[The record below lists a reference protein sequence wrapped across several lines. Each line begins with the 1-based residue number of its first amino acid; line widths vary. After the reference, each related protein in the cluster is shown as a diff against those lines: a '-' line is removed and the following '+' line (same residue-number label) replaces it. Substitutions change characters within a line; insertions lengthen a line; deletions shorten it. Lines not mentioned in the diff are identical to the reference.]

1 MASRSS
7 QLFARARRVIPGG
20 VDSPVRAFGAVGGE
34 PLFIARGEG
43 PHIWDVDGR
52 RYIDYVM
59 SWGAL
64 PLGHAPAAVVEA
76 VAAAARAGTSF
87 GAPVEAEAA
96 LAEAI
101 VEALPGAEQ
110 VRFVNSGTEA
120 AMSALRLA
128 RAYTGRPGVVKFA
141 GCYHGHADPFLVEA
155 GSGALTHGHPSSPGV
170 PEEAVRHTYIAPYN
184 DLAAVER
191 LFEERGR
198 SIAAVI
204 VEPVAANMGLV
215 PPAPGFLEGL
225 RALTR
230 RHGALLIFDEVITG
244 FRLAWGG
251 AQVRYGVQPDLTC
264 LGKVI
269 GGGLPVGAYAGPR
282 EIMRRL
288 SPEGPV
294 YQAGTLSGN
303 PLTMAAGLAT
313 LEALRRPGA
322 YERLEAAAR
331 RLAEGL
337 AAAAESLPAAGLPAA
352 AAGAAPLQVVREG
365 TLVGL
370 FFAPR
375 PPAAYADVLAAD
387 RARYARFFWEM
398 LKRGVYLPPS
408 PFEILFVSLA
418 HDKDVLDRTAE
429 AARDALEALGRAEAE
444 EEEG

>member
-1 MASRSS
+1 MSSRSS
-7 QLFARARRVIPGG
+7 ELFARAQRVIPGG

-34 PLFIARGEG
+34 PRFIARGEG
-43 PHIWDVDGR
+43 PYVWDVDGR

-64 PLGHAPAAVVEA
+64 PLGHAAAPVVEA
-76 VAAAARAGTSF
+76 VAAAARSGTSF
-87 GAPVEAEAA
+87 GAPVESEAR
-96 LAEAI
+96 LAEII
-101 VEALPGAEQ
+101 VDALPGVDQ

-120 AMSALRLA
+120 TMSALRLA

-170 PEEAVRHTYIAPYN
+170 PEDAVRHTYIAPYN

-191 LFEERGR
+191 LFRDHGDA
-198 SIAAVI
+198 IAAVI

-215 PPAPGFLEGL
+215 PPAPGFLQGL
-225 RALTR
+225 RDITR

-244 FRLAWGG
+244 FRLSWGG
-251 AQVRYGVQPDLTC
+251 AQVRYGVRPDLTC

-269 GGGLPVGAYAGPR
+269 GGGLPVGAYAGPHD
-282 EIMRRL
+282 IMRLL
-288 SPEGPV
+288 SPAGPV

-303 PLTMAAGLAT
+303 PLTMAAGIAT
-313 LEALRRPGA
+313 LEALRQPGA

-331 RLAEGL
+331 SLAEGL
-337 AAAAESLPAAGLPAA
+337 AAAA
-352 AAGAAPLQVVREG
+352 AGAATGSAAQPPLQVVREA

-370 FFAPR
+370 FFSPR
-375 PPAAYADVLAAD
+375 PPATYEDVLAAD
-387 RARYARFFWEM
+387 RTRYARFFWAM
-398 LKRGVYLPPS
+398 LEQGVYLPPS

-418 HDKDVLDRTAE
+418 HDEACVARTIE
-429 AARDALEALGRAEAE
+429 AAREALLRAEAG
-444 EEEG
+444 EG